1 MYQSN
6 LSDQQWSEIEHFF
19 RRSDPRGAKS
29 IHSKQT
35 IVNAIL
41 YVVETGCQ
49 WRLLPH
55 DFPPWQT
62 VYDHYRRWNQRGIW
76 QEVLDFLNARTRVK
90 QGKKAFPSDAIVD
103 SQSVKT

>member
-1 MYQSN
+1 MN
-6 LSDQQWSEIEHFF
+6 IFF

-49 WRLLPH
+49 WRLLPR

-90 QGKKAFPSDAIVD
+90 EGKKAFPSYAIVD